1 MGYKLSAGVCSAMVI
16 ATAVATSSVHA
27 APTLYEAESQPG
39 VDAASIVAAE
49 GFSGGKY
56 VKPGSDCRE
65 RQRSRLITHQAA
77 HLRFRVRHH
86 RIGQNAR
93 RREYHYCR

>member
-56 VKPGSDCRE
+56 VKPGSDGFTFKVKVE
-65 RQRSRLITHQAA
+65 DTAVYDFTTQSI
-77 HLRFRVRHH
+77 
-86 RIGQNAR
+86 ISS
-93 RREYHYCR
+93 Y